1 MLLLHPGGLVE
12 FEGVDC
18 HNPNCVIVGGAEEQ
32 FTYEHMNEAFRL
44 LLNSSSPVLLAMGYG
59 WVILSWSMIPV
70 WPEKVVMAVS
80 LIALWFTIEK
90 RKSL

>member
-1 MLLLHPGGLVE
+1 ME

-18 HNPNCVIVGGAEEQ
+18 HNPNCVIIGGAEEQ

-59 WVILSWSMIPV
+59 
-70 WPEKVVMAVS
+70 
-80 LIALWFTIEK
+80 
-90 RKSL
+90 